1 MDQVIRI
8 LAFSGSTRDGSYNKK
23 LLKIAV
29 DGARKAGAEVTE
41 LDLRDIP
48 MPLYDGDLEINKGI
62 PVNGLKFCD
71 LLLEHDGFLIASPE
85 YNGAFSAVLKNALD
99 WASRPQEG
107 KPSLH
112 CYIGK
117 IASIMS
123 ASDGY
128 FGGVRGLN
136 HLRILL
142 LQLGVTVLPSQVM
155 IPKGQKAFGDDG
167 SLLDEKR
174 HAAALKLG
182 ADLVEFIRKLK
193 D

>member
-1 MDQVIRI
+1 MDNIVRI
-8 LAFSGSTRDGSYNKK
+8 LAFSGSTREGSYNKK

-41 LDLRDIP
+41 QELRDIP
-48 MPLYDGDLEINKGI
+48 MPLYDGDLEDREGI
-62 PVNGLKFCD
+62 PSNGLKFCD
-71 LLLEHDGFLIASPE
+71 LLLNHDGFLIASPE
-85 YNGAFSAVLKNALD
+85 YNGTFSAVLKNSLD

-112 CYIGK
+112 CYRGK
-117 IASIMS
+117 VASILS

-155 IPKGQKAFGDDG
+155 IPKAQKAFGDNG
-167 SLLDEKR
+167 SLLDEKKQ
-174 HAAALKLG
+174 ASTLKLG
-182 ADLVEFIRKLK
+182 ADLVDFLRKLK